1 MTSPFDD
8 PDTQYLAV
16 VNGEGQYSL
25 WPVDVDVPE
34 GWRIA
39 HGADSRDRCL
49 DHIERTWTDLRPASL
64 VRQPAGAVD
73 GPGATD
79 RG

>member
-1 MTSPFDD
+1 MTSPFDS
-8 PDTQYLAV
+8 PDSRYVAL

-25 WPVDVDVPE
+25 WPAEVDVPD

-39 HGADSRDRCL
+39 HGADTRDGCL

-64 VRQPAGAVD
+64 VRQPAGAAD